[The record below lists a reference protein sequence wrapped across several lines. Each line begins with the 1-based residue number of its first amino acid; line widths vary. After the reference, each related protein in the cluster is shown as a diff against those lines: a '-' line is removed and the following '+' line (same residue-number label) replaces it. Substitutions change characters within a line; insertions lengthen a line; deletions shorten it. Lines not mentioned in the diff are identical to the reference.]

1 MLDALT
7 DYIATLSPGWFYLAL
22 FASAYVENIFPP
34 IPADTVT
41 VFAAYV
47 VGRSRERALGV
58 FFATTAGS
66 LAGFM
71 TYYALGRLI
80 HPDYFLRK
88 DFKFLPAAQFRKAGV
103 WFERHGLWVV
113 LFNRFFSGIRA
124 VVSLVSGLYRLP
136 WLRVLAAAGIGCSV
150 WNGLL
155 IWAGYAL
162 GVNWKA
168 VEAIFA
174 RYNRVVVVFAVLLAG
189 AWLLRRRLTRPR
201 A

>member
-1 MLDALT
+1 MLDVLT
-7 DYIATLSPGWFYLAL
+7 DYITTLRPGWFYLAL
-22 FASAYVENIFPP
+22 FASAYIENIFPP

-41 VFAAYV
+41 VFAAYL
-47 VGRSRERALGV
+47 VGRSQQGAVEV

-80 HPDYFLRK
+80 HPDYFIRK
-88 DFKFLPAAQFRKAGV
+88 NFRFLPAAQFRKAGV
-103 WFERHGLWVV
+103 WFERYGLWVV

-124 VVSLVSGLYRLP
+124 AVSLVSGLYRLP
-136 WLRVLAAAGIGCSV
+136 WPRVLAAAGLGCSV

-162 GVNWKA
+162 GANWKA
-168 VEAIFA
+168 VEPLLA
-174 RYNRVVVVFAVLLAG
+174 RYNKVVLILAAVLAA
-189 AWLLRRRLTRPR
+189 AWLLLRRLRRSR

>member
-7 DYIATLSPGWFYLAL
+7 DYIAALSPEWLYLAL
-22 FASAYVENIFPP
+22 FLSAYIENIFPP

-41 VFAAYV
+41 VFAAYL
-47 VGRSRERALGV
+47 VGRSRQGAVEV
-58 FFATTAGS
+58 FLATTAGS

-80 HPDYFLRK
+80 HPDYFIRK
-88 DFKFLPAAQFRKAGV
+88 NFRFLPAAQFRKAGV
-103 WFERHGLWVV
+103 WFERYGLWVV

-124 VVSLVSGLYRLP
+124 AVSLISGLYRLP
-136 WLRVLAAAGIGCSV
+136 WLRVLAAAGLGCSV

-162 GVNWKA
+162 GANWRA
-168 VEAIFA
+168 VERLFA
-174 RYNRVVVVFAVLLAG
+174 RYNRVVLILAVSLAV
-189 AWLLRRRLTRPR
+189 AWLLRRRLLRPR